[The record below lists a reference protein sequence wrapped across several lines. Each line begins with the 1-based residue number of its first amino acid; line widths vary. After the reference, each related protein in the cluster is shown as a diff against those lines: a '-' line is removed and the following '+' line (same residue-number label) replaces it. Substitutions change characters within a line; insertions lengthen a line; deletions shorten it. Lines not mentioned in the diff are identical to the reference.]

1 MSLDRNTLIHRYW
14 IVEDSRLIE
23 NILQGQND
31 FSLFVFEI
39 ENYLKALKQDS
50 PAVTQPPTG

>member
-14 IVEDSRLIE
+14 IVEESRLIE

-31 FSLFVFEI
+31 FSLFVSEI
-39 ENYLKALKQDS
+39 ENYLKSKKPETPGLM
-50 PAVTQPPTG
+50 